1 MKLAEV
7 NWDPTNR
14 QLRQFGAICPLAL
27 PSLGWLWGGDIRII
41 SLLAIVGLLIAVGGL
56 AWPGAIKPIFIALMV
71 LATPVGMVIGELAML
86 LIYFG
91 VFLPIGIIFRLMN
104 RDALQ
109 LMISRESES
118 YWQTKRQVRNI
129 SSYYRQS

>member
-7 NWDPTNR
+7 NWDPTIR

-56 AWPGAIKPIFIALMV
+56 AWPGALASTLASWGHSCENDWFFV
-71 LATPVGMVIGELAML
+71 LFL
-86 LIYFG
+86 LVSLKLF
-91 VFLPIGIIFRLMN
+91 
-104 RDALQ
+104 AC
-109 LMISRESES
+109 S
-118 YWQTKRQVRNI
+118 
-129 SSYYRQS
+129 